1 MTPQAALDAQIERYR
16 QMTGEERLSIALNLH
31 QLSCDIAR
39 EGIRSQ
45 FPSAD
50 ETEVEKKLRE
60 RIRLAHQL

>member
-1 MTPQAALDAQIERYR
+1 MTPEAALDAQIERYR
-16 QMTGEERLSIALNLH
+16 QMTGEERLRIALNLH

-50 ETEVEKKLRE
+50 ENEVERKLKE